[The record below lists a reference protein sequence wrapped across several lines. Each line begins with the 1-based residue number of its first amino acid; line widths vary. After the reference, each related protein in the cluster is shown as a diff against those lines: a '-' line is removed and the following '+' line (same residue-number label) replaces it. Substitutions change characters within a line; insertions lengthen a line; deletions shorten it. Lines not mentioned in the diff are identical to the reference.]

1 MSSTFLGIEMSRRG
15 LQANR
20 LALEV
25 TGHNVANAGT
35 EGYTRQEAVFIASAP
50 LSYPV
55 TGTIPGQ
62 VGTGVEVDRIR
73 RIRNEYLDQQVWEA
87 SATHSY
93 WQQNTETLLKV
104 ESAFPE
110 PAAPGIQNA
119 LVDFYN
125 NWQELN
131 NTPQDPGLKSVIW
144 ESAGQLTTL
153 FNQSF
158 SQLKAIDETIAVY
171 SDGILTGGSMQDMVS
186 DINSLVG
193 QVAELNTSIVRSINL
208 GAEPNDLMDKRDL
221 LLDRLSEYGPL
232 NATIVTD
239 GTKAGTVTLTFLGQD
254 ILKENNIPASLS
266 VKILNDP
273 GAPVS
278 YLAGNTEAVLVF
290 NAGTSTEKQVN
301 LTTFDNGI
309 NKGALAGLESA
320 RQKNL
325 SYIDMLNRLAVS
337 IGDEINSLEPV
348 KDTALTGS
356 KDFFTYGSDP
366 GKAALNFDLSALVKK
381 DANQIDGTKALAV
394 ANTRY
399 EKAAD
404 IGGVTFEQYYRQI
417 MSGIGAG
424 LEYSAQRVENQ
435 EAIREQL
442 FNIRESAGG
451 VNLDEELTRMV
462 QYQHSHA
469 AVAKVMSTMDE
480 MLDLLINRLR

>member
-35 EGYTRQEAVFIASAP
+35 EGYTRQEAVFTASAP

-55 TGTIPGQ
+55 IGTLPGQ
-62 VGTGVEVDRIR
+62 VGTGVEVDSIR
-73 RIRNEYLDQQVWEA
+73 RIRNEYLDRQVWEA
-87 SATHSY
+87 SAANSY

-153 FNQSF
+153 FNQSY
-158 SQLKAIDETIAVY
+158 SQLKSIDDSIAVY
-171 SDGILTGGSMQDMVS
+171 SDDKLTGGSLQDMVG

-193 QVAELNTSIVRSINL
+193 QVAELNTSIVRTINF
-208 GAEPNDLMDKRDL
+208 GVVPNDLMDKRDL

-232 NATIVTD
+232 NATLVTD
-239 GTKAGTVTLTFLGQD
+239 GTKAGMVTLEFMGED
-254 ILKENNIPASLS
+254 VLKENNIPAGLS
-266 VKILNDP
+266 VKVQSDP

-278 YLAGNTEAVLVF
+278 YLAGNTETILVF

-301 LTTFDNGI
+301 LTTFEDGI
-309 NKGALAGLESA
+309 NKGALTGLENA

-325 SYIDMLNRLAVS
+325 GYIDMLNRLAMS
-337 IGDEINSLEPV
+337 IGDGINSLGPV
-348 KDTALTGS
+348 RDTALTGN
-356 KDFFTYGSDP
+356 KEFFTYGSDL
-366 GKAALNFDLSALVKK
+366 GKAALSFDLSVLVKK
-381 DANQIDGTKALAV
+381 DSNQIDGNKALAV

-399 EKAAD
+399 EKASN

-417 MSGIGAG
+417 LSGIGAG
-424 LEYSAQRVENQ
+424 LEYSSQRVENQ

-442 FNIRESAGG
+442 FNLRESAGG
-451 VNLDEELTRMV
+451 VNLDEELTKMV
-462 QYQHSHA
+462 QYQQSYA
-469 AVAKVMSTMDE
+469 AVAKVMSTMDD